1 MQPICNGVGCPMR
14 PLAAVL
20 GGLLAGAITSFVMS
34 RVRLWGDE

>member
-1 MQPICNGVGCPMR
+1 MIR

-20 GGLLAGAITSFVMS
+20 GGLLAGCIASFVMS

>member
-1 MQPICNGVGCPMR
+1 MIR

-20 GGLLAGAITSFVMS
+20 GGLLAACVTSFVLS